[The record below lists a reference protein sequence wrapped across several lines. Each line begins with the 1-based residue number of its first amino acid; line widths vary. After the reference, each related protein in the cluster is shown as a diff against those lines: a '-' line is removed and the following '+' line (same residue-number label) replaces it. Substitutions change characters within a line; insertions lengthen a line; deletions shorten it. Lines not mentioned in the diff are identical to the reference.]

1 MDEELNTANCRALE
15 GGYMSTSGMTYV
27 RKSSFYLTDAVAV
40 DSFVNDLRFHN
51 NLHLANTHAMVNNLS
66 VQNDPDKTGLMPY
79 QYEYDKSLK
88 IYSITIDLERV
99 GIDENFKTEADNK
112 EKAERV
118 NSILTA
124 IETLSLVVKGNMD
137 NAEPLFV
144 IGGLSSRKTHF
155 FENVVKIKNN
165 SLILEDGIENKLKS
179 NIGNFKAGVL
189 KCGQLNNETAIVERL
204 NAIETDVFFNDLRT
218 EINEYYN

>member
-1 MDEELNTANCRALE
+1 
-15 GGYMSTSGMTYV
+15 
-27 RKSSFYLTDAVAV
+27 
-40 DSFVNDLRFHN
+40 
-51 NLHLANTHAMVNNLS
+51 
-66 VQNDPDKTGLMPY
+66 
-79 QYEYDKSLK
+79 
-88 IYSITIDLERV
+88 
-99 GIDENFKTEADNK
+99 
-112 EKAERV
+112 
-118 NSILTA
+118 
-124 IETLSLVVKGNMD
+124 MD

-189 KCGQLNNETAIVERL
+189 KCGQLNNEAAIVERL
-204 NAIETDVFFNDLRT
+204 NAIETDVFFNELRT